1 MSVTNSV
8 PLPAIGSEIKTACN
22 ETEKFAANT
31 PRALHEGKWI
41 FFCLPVCQKEFLED
55 PSSSC
60 YASQIENEVEQ

>member
-1 MSVTNSV
+1 MSAIDSV
-8 PLPAIGSEIKTACN
+8 PLPVVGSDVKTACG

-31 PRALHEGKWI
+31 PRALYKGKWV

-60 YASQIENEVEQ
+60 HANQLENEAE